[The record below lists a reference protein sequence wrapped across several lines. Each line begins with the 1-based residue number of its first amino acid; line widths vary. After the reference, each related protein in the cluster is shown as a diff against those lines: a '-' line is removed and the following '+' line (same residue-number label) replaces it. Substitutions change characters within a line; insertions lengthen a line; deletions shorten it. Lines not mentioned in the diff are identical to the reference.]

1 MKERIKNIILS
12 PSVLIACLLV
22 LLIAVS
28 FNTKGTT
35 ANNSTYPSDDV
46 VNNLAAVM
54 IREIGCGGMGSQS
67 ANKEVFVYQMTWV
80 NTVVNQYNFW
90 FESSKTPSTVV
101 FDADNLCKILAR
113 GGRGGS
119 YNPDYCADAIDE
131 DKEFSKCESYEVEQ
145 LKLAVKM
152 VLRKNFNIPKN
163 VYYAAQKYITHY
175 VGYNLKTDT
184 YEREKN
190 IAEFQCYRTYT
201 GGSPYYPGGDTRDIR
216 KVCFTTQDTDS
227 KLSTKDLYGN
237 TISTDFNF
245 YKNLADCLYEHPN
258 LNNAYNQ
265 CDGTVPTEPT
275 KYTVYL
281 YPNGGTGISEGQAF
295 EYTGTADFETFP
307 RVTKENCELDGWN
320 VGSPDGKEYYSNVDS
335 TDDGKKLYARWDC
348 EVNTALEHTVTFKL
362 EKDTNEVFEEKKVT
376 TGKKV
381 SPPTNEPTKE
391 NYVLQGW
398 ETDDGEVFNF
408 NNKITKDLTL
418 YAIWQK
424 KTSTVPKTEEPKPSS
439 SIPTTPKPTESQSK
453 EDVNNPGTGLA
464 DYIIIVLLIIP
475 ALLGVIYY
483 YKYYIKS
490 NRES

>member
-46 VNNLAAVM
+46 VNNLASTIAS
-54 IREIGCGGMGSQS
+54 EGGCG
-67 ANKEVFVYQMTWV
+67 KREYFVYQLIWGAIFMNNYDKIKGI
-80 NTVVNQYNFW
+80 NTPITTDSMCEVYSYRSLY
-90 FESSKTPSTVV
+90 SSAYCYYT
-101 FDADNLCKILAR
+101 FDKLAAN
-113 GGRGGS
+113 RGGS
-119 YNPDYCADAIDE
+119 CTQEQID
-131 DKEFSKCESYEVEQ
+131 Q
-145 LKLAVKM
+145 LKLAAKM
-152 VLRKNFNIPKN
+152 VLLKNFTIPKN
-163 VYYAAQKYITHY
+163 IYMAAEKAIIDKYGISWISYTPTGGWTVYYAYEQ
-175 VGYNLKTDT
+175 GKTLAT
-184 YEREKN
+184 
-190 IAEFQCYRTYT
+190 T
-201 GGSPYYPGGDTRDIR
+201 DI
-216 KVCFTTQDTDS
+216 
-227 KLSTKDLYGN
+227 YGN
-237 TISTDFNF
+237 TVRTDEQF
-245 YKNLADCLYEHPN
+245 YHNLADCLYEHPN

-281 YPNGGTGISEGQAF
+281 YPNGGTGITEGQAF
-295 EYTGTADFETFP
+295 EYTGTADFSTFP
-307 RVTKENCELDGWN
+307 KVTKEDCILDGWN
-320 VGSPDGKEYYSNVDS
+320 VGSPTGKEYNFNVDKD
-335 TDDGKKLYARWDC
+335 DDGEKLYARWDC
-348 EVNTALEHTVTFKL
+348 ETNTTLEHTVTFKL
-362 EKDTNEVFEEKKVT
+362 EKDTTEVFEEKKISA
-376 TGKKV
+376 GKKV

-418 YAIWQK
+418 YAIWEK
-424 KTSTVPKTEEPKPSS
+424 KTSTSPKTEEPKTSS
-439 SIPTTPKPTESQSK
+439 STTTNSNTTSK
-453 EDVNNPGTGLA
+453 SPDTGLA

>member
-1 MKERIKNIILS
+1 MKERIKNIILE

-90 FESSKTPSTVV
+90 FESKKTPSTVV
-101 FDADNLCKILAR
+101 FNSDNLCQILAR

-119 YNPDYCADAIDE
+119 YNPDYCADVIDE
-131 DKEFSKCESYEVEQ
+131 EYELSKCEPYEREQ

-163 VYYAAQKYITHY
+163 IYYAALRYVTHY
-175 VGYNLKTDT
+175 VNYDLSTDT
-184 YEREKN
+184 YDRKKD
-190 IAEFQCYRTYT
+190 IDEFQCYRAYV
-201 GGSPYYPGGDTRDIR
+201 GGKPYPADLRPIKD
-216 KVCFTTQDTDS
+216 VCFTTQDGERMATI
-227 KLSTKDLYGN
+227 DLYGN
-237 TISTDFNF
+237 TISTNFNF

-295 EYTGTADFETFP
+295 EYTGTADFSTFP
-307 RVTKENCELDGWN
+307 KVTKEDCILDGWN
-320 VGSPDGKEYYSNVDS
+320 VGSPTGKEYNFNVDKD
-335 TDDGKKLYARWDC
+335 DDGEKLYARWDC
-348 EVNTALEHTVTFKL
+348 ETNTTLEHTVTFKL
-362 EKDTNEVFEEKKVT
+362 EKDTTEVFEEKKVSA
-376 TGKKV
+376 GKKV

-418 YAIWQK
+418 YAIWEK
-424 KTSTVPKTEEPKPSS
+424 KTSTSPKTSS
-439 SIPTTPKPTESQSK
+439 STTTNSNTTSK
-453 EDVNNPGTGLA
+453 SPDTGLA
-464 DYIIIVLLIIP
+464 DYIIIALLIIP

-483 YKYYIKS
+483 NKYYMKS
-490 NRES
+490 KKES